1 MRITTFFYKI
11 IEQFAPM
18 PEMEAVELQAEAKE
32 NYSKVTMSYKEK
44 LQSNKNIEAENK
56 AVEMSADKPKD
67 WKPKK
72 LLDISLSEMFFGKFA
87 EHWITRSFLALAY
100 VFTVPTIARKIKE
113 IEQLTDAPDEKQHN
127 DLDDWL
133 EFKKYQTIK
142 RNEL

>member
-44 LQSNKNIEAENK
+44 LSTNVNIALRNK
-56 AVEMSADKPKD
+56 AMEESKDKPKD
-67 WKPKK
+67 WKAEK
-72 LLDISLSEMFFGKFA
+72 LIDITFSEMFFGKIA
-87 EHWITRSFLALAY
+87 EHWLTRSALALAY

-113 IEQLTDAPDEKQHN
+113 IEQITESPDEKKNN

-133 EFKKYQTIK
+133 EFKKYQLMK
-142 RNEL
+142 RNEI